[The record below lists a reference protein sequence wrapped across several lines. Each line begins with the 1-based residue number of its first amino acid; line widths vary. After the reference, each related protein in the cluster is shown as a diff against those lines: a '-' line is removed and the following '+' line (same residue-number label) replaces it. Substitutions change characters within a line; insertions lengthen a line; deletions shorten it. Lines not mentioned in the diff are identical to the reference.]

1 MATLFPR
8 VYRSFQEFESSELS
22 KLDELYYRVDE
33 MVDEM
38 LRAEIED
45 ERKSDD
51 NGILFGLA
59 EPA

>member
-38 LRAEIED
+38 LRAEVE
-45 ERKSDD
+45 EEKGADD
-51 NGILFGLA
+51 STMLFDSV
-59 EPA
+59 